1 MLNETMSPTAQGAL
15 AAMRQTFEER
25 LSNLEQ
31 KVDIEVAA
39 IKEALPEDKASII
52 VFSGDLDKTLAAFII
67 ATGAATMGLEV
78 SMFFTFWGLSAI
90 KRQRLTDGKSL
101 PERMMALMTPA
112 SSLEM
117 APSKMAFFGAGSVML
132 RQMMKDKDVASLEEM
147 IELARELGVKVVACE
162 MSMDVM
168 GIRHDELMS
177 DVQLGGVASFL
188 ADAAKSRVS
197 LFI

>member
-1 MLNETMSPTAQGAL
+1 MLDETMNPTPQGAL
-15 AAMRQTFEER
+15 AAMLQTFEDR
-25 LSNLEQ
+25 LTNLEQ
-31 KVDIEVAA
+31 KVDSEVAA
-39 IKEALPEDKASII
+39 IKEQLPEDKASII

-78 SMFFTFWGLSAI
+78 TMFFTFWGLSAI
-90 KRQRLTDGKSL
+90 KKQRMTEGKSL

-132 RQMMKDKDVASLEEM
+132 RQMMKDKEVASLEEM
-147 IELARELGVKVVACE
+147 IALARELGVNIVACE

-168 GIRHDELMS
+168 GVKHEEMMP
-177 DVQLGGVASFL
+177 DVKLGGVATFL
-188 ADAAKSRVS
+188 AEATKSRVS

>member
-1 MLNETMSPTAQGAL
+1 MLDETMNPTPQGAL
-15 AAMRQTFEER
+15 AAMLQTFEDR
-25 LSNLEQ
+25 LTRLEQ
-31 KVDIEVAA
+31 KVDSEVAA
-39 IKEALPEDKASII
+39 IKEQLPEDKASII

-78 SMFFTFWGLSAI
+78 TMFFTFWGLSAI
-90 KRQRLTDGKSL
+90 KQQRMTEGKSL
-101 PERMMALMTPA
+101 PERMMALMTPS

-117 APSKMAFFGAGSVML
+117 TPSKMAFFGAGSVML
-132 RQMMKDKDVASLEEM
+132 RQMMKEKDVASLEEM
-147 IELARELGVKVVACE
+147 IELARELGVNIVACE

-168 GIRHDELMS
+168 GVKHEELMP
-177 DVQLGGVASFL
+177 DVKLGGVATFL

>member
-1 MLNETMSPTAQGAL
+1 MLDDTMTPATEGAL
-15 AAMRQTFEER
+15 AAMLATFESR
-25 LSNLEQ
+25 LSNLEA
-31 KVDIEVAA
+31 KVDTEVAA
-39 IKEALPEDKASII
+39 IKEQLPEDKASII

-67 ATGAATMGLEV
+67 ATGAATMGLSV

-90 KRQRLTDGKSL
+90 KKQRLTDGKSL

-132 RQMMKDKDVASLEEM
+132 RQMMKDKEVASLEEL
-147 IELARELGVKVVACE
+147 IELARELGVSIVACE

-168 GIRHDELMS
+168 GIRPDELMP
-177 DVQLGGVASFL
+177 DVQLGGVATFL
-188 ADAAKSRVS
+188 ADATKSRVS

>member
-1 MLNETMSPTAQGAL
+1 MSNDTMTPTPEGAL
-15 AAMRQTFEER
+15 AAMLQAFEAR
-25 LSNLEQ
+25 LSTIEA
-31 KVDIEVAA
+31 KVDAEVAA
-39 IKEALPEDKASII
+39 IKEQLPEDKASII

-90 KRQRLTDGKSL
+90 KKQRLTDGKSL

-132 RQMMKDKDVASLEEM
+132 RQMMKEKDVASLEEM
-147 IELARELGVKVVACE
+147 IDLARELGVKIVACE

-168 GIRHDELMS
+168 GVKGDELMS
-177 DVQLGGVASFL
+177 DVQLGGVATFL
-188 ADAAKSRVS
+188 ADATKSRVS